1 MLISPRAG
9 SSSLGDVGEGAGV
22 VRQQRL
28 GRVGRVRRARRRSL
42 VRLLRI
48 LGGATLVLLVVG
60 ATGALWRWALTTPRF
75 AVQQVQVHGASRVS
89 VEQILAAAQ
98 IAPGR
103 NLLRLDVAAAAARVE
118 ALPEIR
124 HAQIVRDLPDRVT
137 IYVEE
142 RRPFTLVN
150 AGRLH
155 WVDEEGRNLGVEPE
169 AVALQVPAITGLSE
183 DELATMRT
191 TPSRKALAAI
201 GLIRTLLRSGSSLT
215 EEISEIDMSRKE
227 GPVLYTVD
235 GIEVRL
241 GSEEWEERLS
251 RLEGVLAQ
259 VGRESDAVSTVDLR
273 FRDQVVLRKGGPR

>member
-1 MLISPRAG
+1 VD
-9 SSSLGDVGEGAGV
+9 DVGTGAGV
-22 VRQQRL
+22 VRDQ
-28 GRVGRVRRARRRSL
+28 RVGRPRHVHRRSL
-42 VRLLRI
+42 RWLKPLLTWT
-48 LGGATLVLLVVG
+48 ALVVVVVG
-60 ATGALWRWALTTPRF
+60 GTAAIWRWALTTPRF
-75 AVQQVQVHGASRVS
+75 AVAHVDVRGASRVPA
-89 VEQILAAAQ
+89 EQILAAAG

-103 NLLRLDVAAAAARVE
+103 NLLRLDVAGATARLE
-118 ALPEIR
+118 AMPEIR
-124 HAQIVRDLPDRVT
+124 RAQIVRDLPDRVT

-155 WVDEEGRNLGVEPE
+155 WVDEDGRNIGVQPE

-183 DELATMRT
+183 EELTTMRT
-191 TPSRKALAAI
+191 APSRKAQAAI
-201 GLIRTLLRSGSSLT
+201 GLIRTLLRSGSTLA

-241 GSEEWEERLS
+241 GSEDWEERLA

-259 VGRESDAVSTVDLR
+259 VARENGGVSTVDLR
-273 FRDQVVLRKGGPR
+273 FRDQVVLQKGGAR

>member
-1 MLISPRAG
+1 MLLSPRAG
-9 SSSLGDVGEGAGV
+9 NSALGDLGEGAGV

-28 GRVGRVRRARRRSL
+28 EQLGRFRRARRRSL
-42 VRLLRI
+42 VRLLRV
-48 LGGATLVLLVVG
+48 LRATTLVLLIIG
-60 ATGALWRWALTTPRF
+60 GTAALWRWALTTPRF
-75 AVQQVQVHGASRVS
+75 AVRHVLVQGASRVP
-89 VEQILAAAQ
+89 VERILAAAQ
-98 IAPGR
+98 IGPGH
-103 NLLRLDVAAAAARVE
+103 NLISLDVAAAVARVE

-137 IYVEE
+137 IHVEE

-155 WVDEEGRNLGVEPE
+155 WVDEEGRDLGVEAE

-183 DELATMRT
+183 EELATMRT
-191 TPSRKALAAI
+191 TPSRKAQAAI
-201 GLIRTLLRSGSSLT
+201 GLIRTLLRSRSSLT
-215 EEISEIDMSRKE
+215 EEISEIDMSRKD

-241 GSEEWEERLS
+241 GTEEWEERLA

-259 VGRESDAVSTVDLR
+259 VARDSDAVSTVDLR
-273 FRDQVVLRKGGPR
+273 FRDQVVLQRGGAR